1 MDRMLYVA
9 MSGANGL
16 LRGQEALAHSLAN
29 LSTVGFKG
37 VLQAARSVPVT
48 GDVYP
53 SRVYARVGLA
63 GPDFSQGPIVRTG
76 RDLDVAV
83 DGEGWI
89 AVQAPDGSE
98 AYTRAGDLR
107 IGPGG
112 VLTNGAGFPVL
123 GGGGPIAIPPYES
136 LQIGADGTV
145 TIRPLGQGANAL
157 TVLDRIRL
165 VRPPR
170 SELVRGPD
178 GLFRLR
184 SGEAAPPDASVRLL
198 TGSLERSNVSAVE
211 ALTEMIDAARRYELH
226 VRLMQTARDNDQA
239 ASQLLR
245 LG

>member
-9 MSGANGL
+9 MSGASDL
-16 LRGQEALAHSLAN
+16 ARGQAIVAHNLAN
-29 LSTVGFKG
+29 LSTVGFKAM
-37 VLQAARSVPVT
+37 LQAARSVPVT
-48 GDVYP
+48 GEVYP
-53 SRVYARVGLA
+53 SRVYARVSVV
-63 GPDFSQGPIVRTG
+63 GPDLSPGPLVRTG

-83 DGEGWI
+83 EGEGWI

-112 VLTNGAGFPVL
+112 VLMNGAGHPVL
-123 GGGGPIAIPPYES
+123 GSGGPIAIPPYET
-136 LQIGADGTV
+136 LQIGADGTI

-165 VRPPR
+165 VRPPAT
-170 SELVRGPD
+170 ELVRGPD

-184 SGEAAPPDASVRLL
+184 SGGTAPPDASVRLV
-198 TGSLERSNVSAVE
+198 TGSLEQSNVHAIG
-211 ALTEMIDAARRYELH
+211 ALVDMIDLARRYELQ
-226 VRLMQTARDNDQA
+226 VRLMQTARENDQA